1 MTLFLNPQSRII
13 LGTDFF
19 SPDIQP
25 KVNEFLN
32 TFIHL
37 GGLIIDTAE
46 NYGGGSS
53 EAAIGHWLKESG
65 ARSKIRILT
74 KGAHPYHGR
83 SRLSEKDIMQDLE
96 GSLSRLQT
104 DVIDYYALHRDDP
117 DTPVSDIIST
127 LNKYIKA
134 GNILEIGASNWSI
147 ERIEEANRYAEENN
161 LAGFTFSSINI
172 SLARANKPRWPGAV
186 SINDDIHAWHSAT
199 QLPVFSWSSLAG
211 GFMSGIYQQDMMTNQ
226 EIAEVFYNADNWLK
240 LQRAK
245 ELALRHQCHVS
256 QIALAYVLHQSFP
269 TGAIV
274 AAHHL
279 EELQMNM
286 QAAHIIL
293 SPEEIQYLEL
303 AAETVHS
310 PG

>member
-1 MTLFLNPQSRII
+1 
-13 LGTDFF
+13 
-19 SPDIQP
+19 
-25 KVNEFLN
+25 
-32 TFIHL
+32 
-37 GGLIIDTAE
+37 
-46 NYGGGSS
+46 
-53 EAAIGHWLKESG
+53 
-65 ARSKIRILT
+65 
-74 KGAHPYHGR
+74 
-83 SRLSEKDIMQDLE
+83 MQDLE